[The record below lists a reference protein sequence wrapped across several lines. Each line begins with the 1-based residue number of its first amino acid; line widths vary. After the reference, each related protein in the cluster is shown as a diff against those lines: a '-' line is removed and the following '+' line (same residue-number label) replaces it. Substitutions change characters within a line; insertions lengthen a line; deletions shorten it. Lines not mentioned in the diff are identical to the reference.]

1 MKLISIDVGLRNLA
15 VAVLEGT
22 TRSDVRITHW
32 EVIDIL
38 GEKNGV
44 GRQTCLRCSKPA
56 MWQHKS
62 EGTFT
67 CSKHCPS
74 KKNVTKTS
82 LTKKAVADLQAE
94 LTGLKLAA
102 SSAKKG
108 DLVNA
113 LYTHYKNNTWQK
125 LSGGANIKHASVL
138 NMAPDIAA
146 SLLARN
152 AHWKNADKVIFEN
165 QPDRRMGQVQAMLHM
180 WFVVHGYSADGISA
194 KHKLDNILRVEDNT
208 ATYRGRKKTGV
219 LHAEELVPAQYLP
232 FFRSHKKKDDLADC
246 FLQGLWYMEHH

>member
-82 LTKKAVADLQAE
+82 LTKKAVADLQTE
-94 LTGLKLAA
+94 LSGLHLTAA
-102 SSAKKG
+102 SSKKG

-125 LSGGANIKHASVL
+125 LAGGANIKHASVL

-165 QPDRRMGQVQAMLHM
+165 QPDRRMGQV
-180 WFVVHGYSADGISA
+180 
-194 KHKLDNILRVEDNT
+194 RVEDNT

-219 LHAEELVPAQYLP
+219 IHAETLVPAQYLP

>member
-1 MKLISIDVGLRNLA
+1 MV
-15 VAVLEGT
+15 
-22 TRSDVRITHW
+22 
-32 EVIDIL
+32 
-38 GEKNGV
+38 
-44 GRQTCLRCSKPA
+44 
-56 MWQHKS
+56 
-62 EGTFT
+62 
-67 CSKHCPS
+67 
-74 KKNVTKTS
+74 
-82 LTKKAVADLQAE
+82 
-94 LTGLKLAA
+94 
-102 SSAKKG
+102 
-108 DLVNA
+108 
-113 LYTHYKNNTWQK
+113 
-125 LSGGANIKHASVL
+125 
-138 NMAPDIAA
+138 IAA